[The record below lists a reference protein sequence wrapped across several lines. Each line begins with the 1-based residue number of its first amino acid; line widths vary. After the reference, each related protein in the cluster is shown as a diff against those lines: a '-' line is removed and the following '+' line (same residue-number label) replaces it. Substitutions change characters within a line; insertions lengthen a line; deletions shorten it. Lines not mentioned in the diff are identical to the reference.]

1 MRRDRSRPC
10 AAAIAAVLLCAMLS
24 PARADLLSR
33 FAVPGAGYLAAAS
46 GGYRLS
52 GALGQSVI
60 GRCASESYALTA
72 GFWCVPGASGSTA
85 VGPPGVPGSLRLLG
99 VHPNPAAVDAA
110 VVFDLPT
117 AAPVRVLVFDVG
129 GRLVRTLA
137 AGRRGSGRHSVRW
150 DGRDDAGAPA
160 AAGLYVIQVSTG
172 ADRAFTKSIRL
183 R

>member
-1 MRRDRSRPC
+1 MRRDGFRPG
-10 AAAIAAVLLCAMLS
+10 AAAIAAVFLCAIVS
-24 PARADLLSR
+24 PAHADVLTR
-33 FAVPGAGYLAAAS
+33 FAVPGAGYLDATS
-46 GGYRLS
+46 GNYRLS
-52 GALGQSVI
+52 GALGQSAI

-72 GFWCVPGASGSTA
+72 GFWCVPGAPGSTA
-85 VGPPGVPGSLRLLG
+85 VGPPGLPGGFRLLG

-110 VVFDLPT
+110 VVFDLPA

-137 AGRRGSGRHSVRW
+137 AGWRGSGRHAVRW